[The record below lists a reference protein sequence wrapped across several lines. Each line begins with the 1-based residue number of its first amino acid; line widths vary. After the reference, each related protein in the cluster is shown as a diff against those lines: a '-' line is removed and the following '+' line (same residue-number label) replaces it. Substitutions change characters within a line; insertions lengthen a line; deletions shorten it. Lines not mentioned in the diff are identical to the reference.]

1 MREDG
6 SGGRMKGARAM
17 VKRRRGLRRSAN
29 CPLTQRDLQFIS
41 NSSSSQ

>member
-6 SGGRMKGARAM
+6 AGGRMEGARPM
-17 VKRRRGLRRSAN
+17 ITRRRGLRRSAN
-29 CPLTQRDLQFIS
+29 YALTQRDLQFIS